1 MMTMNLEQQLKLQA
15 WVDGELPEVEAREVA
30 AFVQKHNDA
39 QALVGEL
46 RVTSAFLAGNELEAT
61 LSESGDFYWSKIQRQ
76 IEQEEKAAARPPG
89 VSWTFAWRR
98 LMAPLSGIALIAFLS
113 ILSLNVF
120 QRQSVDDSAK
130 YLVEVENLSED
141 IGSISYRSQSENMFV
156 VYLYK
161 KDQEAEADPE
171 AEPVDDTFPQ

>member
-1 MMTMNLEQQLKLQA
+1 MNLEQQLKLQA
-15 WVDGELPEVEAREVA
+15 WVDGELPEGGAREVA
-30 AFVQKHNDA
+30 AFVQKQSEA
-39 QALVGEL
+39 QALLGEL
-46 RVTSAFLAGNELEAT
+46 RMTRGFLAGNELEAK
-61 LSESGDFYWSKIQRQ
+61 LPESGDFYWSKIQRA
-76 IEQEEKAAARPPG
+76 IEREEKAAAEVPG

-98 LMAPLSGIALIAFLS
+98 LMAPLSGVALIAFLS

-120 QRQSVDDSAK
+120 QRQSVDDGAS

-161 KDQEAEADPE
+161 KDQEAENDPE
-171 AEPVDDTFPQ
+171 AEPVDDTFLQ

>member
-1 MMTMNLEQQLKLQA
+1 MNLEQQLKLQA
-15 WVDGELPEVEAREVA
+15 WVDGELPEAEARQVA
-30 AFVQKHNDA
+30 ALVDERNDA
-39 QALVGEL
+39 RELAGEL
-46 RVTSAFLAGNELEAT
+46 RVTKSFLFGNEPEAK
-61 LSESGDFYWSKIQRQ
+61 LPESGDFYWSKIQHA
-76 IEQEEKAAARPPG
+76 IEREEKAAARAPSA
-89 VSWTFAWRR
+89 SWTFAWRR
-98 LMAPLSGIALIAFLS
+98 LMAPLSGVALIAFLS

-120 QRQSVDDSAK
+120 QRQSVDDGAK

>member
-1 MMTMNLEQQLKLQA
+1 MNLEQQLKLQA
-15 WVDGELPEVEAREVA
+15 WVDGELPQGEAPQMA
-30 AFVQKHNDA
+30 AFVQEQSAA
-39 QALVGEL
+39 QALVAEL
-46 RVTSAFLAGNELEAT
+46 RVTKAFLAGNEPAVKLP
-61 LSESGDFYWSKIQRQ
+61 ESGDFYWSKIQRA
-76 IEQEEKAAARPPG
+76 IEREEKAAAKPPG

-98 LMAPLSGIALIAFLS
+98 LMAPLSGVALIAFLS

-120 QRQSVDDSAK
+120 QRQSVDDGAK
-130 YLVEVENLSED
+130 YLVEVENLSDD

-171 AEPVDDTFPQ
+171 AEPIDDLFLQ

>member
-1 MMTMNLEQQLKLQA
+1 MNVEQQLKLQA
-15 WVDGELPEVEAREVA
+15 WVDGELPETEAQQVA
-30 AFVQKHNDA
+30 AFAQNDSDA
-39 QALVGEL
+39 RALAEEL
-46 RVTSAFLAGNELEAT
+46 RVTKGFMSGNEPEAK
-61 LSESGDFYWSKIQRQ
+61 LPESADFYWSKIRRE
-76 IEQEEKAAARPPG
+76 IEQAEKATAATPR

-98 LMAPLSGIALIAFLS
+98 LMAPLSGVALIAFLS

-120 QRQSVDDSAK
+120 HQQSIDDSAK

-161 KDQEAEADPE
+161 KDHDTESHPE
-171 AEPVDDTFPQ
+171 VEPIDDTFLQ

>member
-1 MMTMNLEQQLKLQA
+1 MNLEQQLKLQS
-15 WVDGELPEVEAREVA
+15 WVDGELSEGEAREVA
-30 AFVQKHNDA
+30 AFVQKHNGA
-39 QALVGEL
+39 QALAGEL
-46 RVTSAFLAGNELEAT
+46 RVTKAFLAGNEPEAK
-61 LSESGDFYWSKIQRQ
+61 LPESGDFYWSKIRRE
-76 IEQEEKAAARPPG
+76 IERAEAAAEKQPG
-89 VSWTFAWRR
+89 VSWAFAWRR
-98 LMAPLSGIALIAFLS
+98 LVTPLSGVALIAFLS

-120 QRQSVDDSAK
+120 QRQSVDDGAK

-171 AEPVDDTFPQ
+171 AEPADDLLLQ

>member
-1 MMTMNLEQQLKLQA
+1 MNVEQQLELQA
-15 WVDGELPEVEAREVA
+15 WVDGELPEAEARRVA
-30 AFVQKHNDA
+30 AFVQENRDA

-46 RVTSAFLAGNELEAT
+46 RMTSGFLTGNEPETKLPEN
-61 LSESGDFYWSKIQRQ
+61 GDFYWSKIRRE
-76 IEQEEKAAARPPG
+76 IERADQAATTAAPRA
-89 VSWTFAWRR
+89 SWVLAWRR
-98 LMAPLSGIALIAFLS
+98 LFVPLSGLAVIAFLS

-120 QRQSVDDSAK
+120 QQPSADDAAK

-161 KDQEAEADPE
+161 KDQETENNPE
-171 AEPVDDTFPQ
+171 AEPIDDVFLQ

>member
-1 MMTMNLEQQLKLQA
+1 MNLEQQLKLQA
-15 WVDGELPEVEAREVA
+15 WVDGELPEGEARDVA
-30 AFVQKHNDA
+30 AFVHEQSEA
-39 QALVGEL
+39 QALAGEL
-46 RVTSAFLAGNELEAT
+46 RVTKSFLVGNELEAK
-61 LSESGDFYWSKIQRQ
+61 LPESGDFYWSKIQRE
-76 IEQEEKAAARPPG
+76 IEREETAAARPPG

-98 LMAPLSGIALIAFLS
+98 LMAPLSGVALIAFLS

-120 QRQSVDDSAK
+120 HRQSADDSAS

-161 KDQEAEADPE
+161 KDQDVENDPE
-171 AEPVDDTFPQ
+171 AEPVDDTFLQ

>member
-1 MMTMNLEQQLKLQA
+1 MNLEQQLKLQA
-15 WVDGELPEVEAREVA
+15 WVDGELPEAEARQMA
-30 AFVQKHNDA
+30 AFTQEQSQA
-39 QALVGEL
+39 QSLVGEL
-46 RVTSAFLAGNELEAT
+46 RMTRGFLVGNEPEAKPT
-61 LSESGDFYWSKIQRQ
+61 ESGDFYWSKIQRQ
-76 IEQEEKAAARPPG
+76 IEQEEKAAARASG
-89 VSWTFAWRR
+89 ASWTFAWRR
-98 LMAPLSGIALIAFLS
+98 LMAPLSGVAVIAFLS

-171 AEPVDDTFPQ
+171 AEPIDDLLLQ

>member
-1 MMTMNLEQQLKLQA
+1 MNVEQQLKLQA
-15 WVDGELPEVEAREVA
+15 WVDGELPEAEARQVA
-30 AFVQKHNDA
+30 AFA
-39 QALVGEL
+39 QQDGVARALAEEL
-46 RVTSAFLAGNELEAT
+46 RLTKGFLAGNEPEVKLPEN
-61 LSESGDFYWSKIQRQ
+61 SDFYWSKIRRE
-76 IEQEEKAAARPPG
+76 IESAEKAAPVAPR

-98 LMAPLSGIALIAFLS
+98 LLAPLSGVALIAFLS

-120 QRQSVDDSAK
+120 QQQPIDDSAK

-161 KDQEAEADPE
+161 KDQDTENNPE
-171 AEPVDDTFPQ
+171 AEPIDDTFFQ